1 MPKVT
6 EHQSQGARN
15 LAVATTELVNVA
27 LLASVLT
34 SLCSLSISGQGWRE
48 GEGCAPATPASNGA
62 LGLWEA
68 SPKIC

>member
-1 MPKVT
+1 MPEVT

-15 LAVATTELVNVA
+15 LAVATTELVNIA
-27 LLASVLT
+27 LLAPVLT
-34 SLCSLSISGQGWRE
+34 SLCSLCVSGQGCGE

-68 SPKIC
+68 SQKIC